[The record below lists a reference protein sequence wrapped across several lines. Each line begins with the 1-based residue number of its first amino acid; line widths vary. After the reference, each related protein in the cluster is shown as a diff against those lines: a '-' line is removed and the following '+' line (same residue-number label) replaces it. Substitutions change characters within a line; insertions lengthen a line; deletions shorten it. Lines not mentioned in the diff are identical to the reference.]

1 MAKMNKEGNL
11 MKKFFSVLLALLLV
25 FGATTAMATSVEEL
39 GRALTKEEL
48 ESIRPANF
56 GNKAISY
63 IAPYSAGGAADLV
76 GRKLA
81 AIAGEKY
88 GVNVVVENVVGGSGT
103 VGLMTVLTAR
113 PDGHTVG
120 IINAA
125 MLGMKIQGNLDLDL
139 DTGITLLTKEV
150 EDVLGIFVKAD
161 GDVNTWEKFADK
173 VKNNPAGTVQMG
185 LAGTYSA
192 NHASVLEFAE
202 HLTGDKN
209 AFNIPIYGG
218 AARSIQEII
227 GGFCDATICK
237 PADCINQLTNGE
249 VVCIAYVAENRVP
262 AFPDVPTVK
271 EFLPDAKM
279 WGDPFYLA
287 TYLVTTPGVDEATAN
302 YLTQLFISCAMDEEF
317 QQMANESGFI
327 AQDFPTGDGLKEIIG
342 GFYNDLI
349 AMNGIFE

>member
-1 MAKMNKEGNL
+1 

-173 VKNNPAGTVQMG
+173 V
-185 LAGTYSA
+185 
-192 NHASVLEFAE
+192 
-202 HLTGDKN
+202 
-209 AFNIPIYGG
+209 
-218 AARSIQEII
+218 
-227 GGFCDATICK
+227 
-237 PADCINQLTNGE
+237 
-249 VVCIAYVAENRVP
+249 
-262 AFPDVPTVK
+262 
-271 EFLPDAKM
+271 
-279 WGDPFYLA
+279 
-287 TYLVTTPGVDEATAN
+287 
-302 YLTQLFISCAMDEEF
+302 
-317 QQMANESGFI
+317 
-327 AQDFPTGDGLKEIIG
+327 
-342 GFYNDLI
+342 
-349 AMNGIFE
+349 